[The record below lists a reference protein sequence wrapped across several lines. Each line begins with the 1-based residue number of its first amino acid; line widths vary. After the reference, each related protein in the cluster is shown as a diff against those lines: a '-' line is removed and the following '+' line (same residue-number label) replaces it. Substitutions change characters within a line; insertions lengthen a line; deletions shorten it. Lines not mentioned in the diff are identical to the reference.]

1 LDHRSAVVYGRFS
14 IGHHWA
20 FKNKLALWLVNVDNQ
35 KPVYLF
41 FDENEPVYAVHVK
54 PGTYQVSGF
63 VGLNRA
69 RQIEARKEIPG
80 LQKPFVVTADAVI
93 YLGDFSGETEWDGM
107 MVSTWRLKSRTD
119 NFVGTTRELR
129 RKYPNLGEA
138 AVQSVF
144 TPSEAANQ
152 NFGTPYSDRVQV
164 RSLISR

>member
-1 LDHRSAVVYGRFS
+1 MLELAFLFGLALSVVSCAHFQSPLSADTRLDHRSAVVYGRFS

-80 LQKPFVVTADAVI
+80 FQKPFVVAADAVI

-107 MVSTWRLKSRTD
+107 MVSTWRRKSRTD
-119 NFVGTTRELR
+119 NFVGTTRE
-129 RKYPNLGEA
+129 
-138 AVQSVF
+138 F
-144 TPSEAANQ
+144 
-152 NFGTPYSDRVQV
+152 
-164 RSLISR
+164 ISTA